1 MSTNLNCAISVYVD
15 GVRGV
20 FADIEATAVTSERT
34 DILRLAVKQGCTVE
48 IDVQSE
54 TYVVN

>member
-1 MSTNLNCAISVYVD
+1 MSTNLNCAIGVDVD

-34 DILRLAVKQGCTVE
+34 DILRFAVKQGCTVE
-48 IDVQSE
+48 IDVHL
-54 TYVVN
+54 